1 MEHSRPITIRKKL
14 KDFTN
19 TKMYVNY
26 TADMTDSTH
35 TDDSI
40 TDYYTML
47 FLADIQQGSSTI
59 KLSSVEGV
67 YKGRILY
74 TSDMEDSFT
83 ILSVNYDTNTVTID
97 GSFDYNGQNRIVT
110 VE

>member
-1 MEHSRPITIRKKL
+1 MTE
-14 KDFTN
+14 
-19 TKMYVNY
+19 
-26 TADMTDSTH
+26 TANAIETSDP
-35 TDDSI
+35 I

-47 FLADIQQGSSTI
+47 FLADIQRGSSTI

-67 YKGRILY
+67 YKGRVLY
-74 TSDMEDSFT
+74 TSDMDDFFT
-83 ILSVNYDTNTVTID
+83 ILSVNYNANTVTID

>member
-1 MEHSRPITIRKKL
+1 
-14 KDFTN
+14 
-19 TKMYVNY
+19 
-26 TADMTDSTH
+26 MTDTTNAIETS
-35 TDDSI
+35 DPI

-47 FLADIQQGSSTI
+47 LLADIQQGSSTI

-67 YKGRILY
+67 YKGRVLY
-74 TSDMEDSFT
+74 TSDMDDFFT

-97 GSFDYNGQNRIVT
+97 GSFDYNGQNKIIT

>member
-1 MEHSRPITIRKKL
+1 
-14 KDFTN
+14 
-19 TKMYVNY
+19 
-26 TADMTDSTH
+26 MTDTANAIETS
-35 TDDSI
+35 DPI

-47 FLADIQQGSSTI
+47 LLADIQQASSTI

-67 YKGRILY
+67 YKGRVLY
-74 TSDMEDSFT
+74 TSDMDDFFT

-97 GSFDYNGQNRIVT
+97 GSFDYNGQNKIVT

>member
-1 MEHSRPITIRKKL
+1 
-14 KDFTN
+14 
-19 TKMYVNY
+19 
-26 TADMTDSTH
+26 MTDTANAIETS
-35 TDDSI
+35 DPI

-47 FLADIQQGSSTI
+47 LLADIQQGSSTI

-67 YKGRILY
+67 YKGRVLY
-74 TSDMEDSFT
+74 TSDMDDFFT

-97 GSFDYNGQNRIVT
+97 GSFDYNGQNKIVT

>member
-1 MEHSRPITIRKKL
+1 
-14 KDFTN
+14 
-19 TKMYVNY
+19 
-26 TADMTDSTH
+26 MTDTANAIETS
-35 TDDSI
+35 DSI

-47 FLADIQQGSSTI
+47 LLADIQQGSSTI

-67 YKGRILY
+67 YKGRVLY
-74 TSDMEDSFT
+74 TSDMDDFFT

-97 GSFDYNGQNRIVT
+97 GSFDYNGQNKIVT